1 MIKVFHAG
9 YELIMRPD
17 LHRGRKNADFGQGF
31 YVTKDYE
38 FATRWAREKSGED
51 VILNTYEL
59 DESGLK
65 IKYLDRDEEWFRY
78 IFSNRRIKPDEFS
91 EYDVIVGPIANDTIF
106 NTLGIMTSGYL
117 SDDEA
122 LKLLCVGPM
131 YQQVVLKTLAA
142 VDNLHFV
149 SVSKLLSESIK
160 ENKEILAKEEEC
172 YLNEVAQ
179 VMQGFDQEEK

>member
-17 LHRGRKNADFGQGF
+17 LGRGRKNADFGQGF
-31 YVTKDYE
+31 YMTKDYE
-38 FATRWAREKSGED
+38 FATRWAREKSGAD

-59 DESGLK
+59 DESGLN
-65 IKYLDRDEEWFRY
+65 IKYLDRNEEWFRY
-78 IFSNRRIKPDEFS
+78 IFANRRVKPDEFS

-106 NTLGIMTSGYL
+106 NTLGIMTSGYI

-122 LKLLCVGPM
+122 LKLMCVGPM
-131 YQQVVLKTLAA
+131 YQQVVLKSQAA

-149 SVSKLLSESIK
+149 SAEKLIGESIK
-160 ENKEILAKEEEC
+160 ENKEILAKEEER
-172 YLNEVAQ
+172 YLQDLAK
-179 VMQGFDQEEK
+179 VMQELS